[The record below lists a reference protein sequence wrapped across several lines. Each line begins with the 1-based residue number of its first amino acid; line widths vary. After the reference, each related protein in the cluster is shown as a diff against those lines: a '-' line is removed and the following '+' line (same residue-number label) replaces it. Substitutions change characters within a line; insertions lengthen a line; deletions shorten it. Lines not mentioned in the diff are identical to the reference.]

1 VSVFKKIEGIKP
13 VLVCCGWS
21 PRQRLIVM
29 QKYYGTKVKKSQNQ
43 VLITTPKKQGRKAK
57 SLPALRFSA
66 FIYDTHR
73 KIRM

>member
-1 VSVFKKIEGIKP
+1 
-13 VLVCCGWS
+13 
-21 PRQRLIVM
+21 VM